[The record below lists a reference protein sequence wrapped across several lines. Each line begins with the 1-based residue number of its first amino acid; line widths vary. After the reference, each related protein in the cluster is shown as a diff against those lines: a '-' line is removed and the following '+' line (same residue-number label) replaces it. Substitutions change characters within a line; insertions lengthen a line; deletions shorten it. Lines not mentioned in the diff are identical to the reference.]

1 MSVLRLIALATCGAV
16 VWMVGLSTVPATVR
30 LGVDGV
36 VVGAIVTQPFGCTDV
51 ELEPLSARCRSRH
64 FHTGID
70 LAAPAGTE
78 VFSATSGVA
87 SSGFDSAGAGSYVVI
102 QYDRQTRV
110 LYCHLSS
117 FRVRP
122 GQHVNA
128 GDVIGT
134 VGATGLATGPHLHLE
149 IDVSGRPV
157 EPGAWLA
164 GNEP

>member
-1 MSVLRLIALATCGAV
+1 MGLLRVLAFLGCGAL
-16 VWMVGLSTVPATVR
+16 VWMVGLSTVPSTVR
-30 LGVDGV
+30 LGVSGV
-36 VVGAIVTQPFGCTDV
+36 VPAATITQPFGCTNLD
-51 ELEPLSARCRSRH
+51 LEPLSARCRSRH
-64 FHTGID
+64 FHSGID

-87 SSGFDSAGAGSYVVI
+87 SAGSDSAGAGNYVVI
-102 QYDRQTRV
+102 QYDRQTRI

-164 GNEP
+164 GNAP

>member
-1 MSVLRLIALATCGAV
+1 MSVLRLVALAACGAV
-16 VWMVGLSTVPATVR
+16 VWMVGLSTVPSTVR
-30 LGVDGV
+30 LAPAAV
-36 VVGAIVTQPFGCTDV
+36 VAGATVTQPFGCTDV
-51 ELEPLSARCRSRH
+51 KLEPLSARCRTRH
-64 FHTGID
+64 FHTGVD

-87 SSGFDSAGAGSYVVI
+87 SAGSDSAGAGNYVVI
-102 QYDRQTRV
+102 QYDRQTRI

-128 GDVIGT
+128 GDIIGT

-149 IDVSGRPV
+149 IDVAGRPV
-157 EPGAWLA
+157 DPGAWLA
-164 GNEP
+164 ATP

>member
-1 MSVLRLIALATCGAV
+1 MSVLRLIAYAMCGTL
-16 VWMVGLSTVPATVR
+16 VWMVGLSTVPSTVR
-30 LGVDGV
+30 LETAAV
-36 VVGAIVTQPFGCTDV
+36 VVGASVTQPFGCTDV
-51 ELEPLSARCRSRH
+51 ALEPISARCRWRH

-87 SSGFDSAGAGSYVVI
+87 STGTQSAGAGNYVVI
-102 QYDRQTRV
+102 QYDRQTRI

-122 GQHVNA
+122 GQHVSA

-134 VGATGLATGPHLHLE
+134 VGSTGLATGPHLHLE

-157 EPGAWLA
+157 DPVAWLTA
-164 GNEP
+164 TP